1 MFHFLDFLFQE
12 EKSKH
17 PKAKIYGY
25 TESYFLQE
33 SVRSAEIESE
43 SYDITYDEEQTKTAI
58 IHARQDIVLL
68 VALISRTNILLRWI
82 RFLILIFLCLLI
94 YFLITF
100 KF

>member
-17 PKAKIYGY
+17 PDAKIFGY

-43 SYDITYDEEQTKTAI
+43 KYDITYDEEQTKTAI
-58 IHARQDIVLL
+58 IHTRQDIVLL

-82 RFLILIFLCLLI
+82 RFLIFIVVCLLI
-94 YFLITF
+94 YFLIIL
-100 KF
+100 KI

>member
-12 EKSKH
+12 EKSKN
-17 PKAKIYGY
+17 PDAKIFGY

-43 SYDITYDEEQTKTAI
+43 KYDITYDEEQTKTAI
-58 IHARQDIVLL
+58 IHTRQDIVLL

-82 RFLILIFLCLLI
+82 RFLIFIVLCLLI

-100 KF
+100 NI